1 MATYSNGQLTVT
13 SYEAVYI
20 RDFLTEVGLLIEEDD
35 GTFFPSKLCDD
46 YSNITKILSGESVD
60 TYL

>member
-13 SYEAVYI
+13 SYEAEYI

-35 GTFFPSKLCDD
+35 GTFFPIQLCDD
-46 YSNITKILSGESVD
+46 YANITKILSGESVD